1 MDSQSPDRLLGGAA
15 ERGSRLHVVVTGASA
30 GIGEAVARE
39 YGRAG
44 AALTLVARRKDNLDR
59 IAAETGA
66 ETFVVEA
73 DLGDVEH
80 ATDWLAEAERR
91 LGPIDVLVNNAGVQI
106 IANAVDCDTKRCEDM
121 LRLNVMTPMRLTRAV
136 LPGMIARGRG
146 AIVDVA
152 SMAALTPM
160 PGMFYYN
167 ASKAALGNAS
177 EGLRGELRHT
187 GVHVLTVYP
196 GPVETDMARRGYEI
210 YEPTL
215 AARYS
220 PVGDAGELA
229 RMIRRGVERRRARIV
244 YPRAYAVALWFPRIS
259 RWVTARLSPPLRS
272 LPPAP

>member
-1 MDSQSPDRLLGGAA
+1 M
-15 ERGSRLHVVVTGASA
+15 VVTGASA
-30 GIGEAVARE
+30 GIGEAIARE

-44 AALTLVARRKDNLDR
+44 AALTLVARRKGNLDR

-80 ATDWLAEAERR
+80 ATDGLAEAERR
-91 LGPIDVLVNNAGVQI
+91 LGPVDVLVNNAGVQI

-160 PGMFYYN
+160 PGMFCH
-167 ASKAALGNAS
+167 L
-177 EGLRGELRHT
+177 EGGARHGPEACGELRHT
-187 GVHVLTVYP
+187 GVHVLTVCP

-210 YEPTL
+210 YEPTM

-220 PVGDAGELA
+220 PVGNASELA
-229 RMIRRGVERRRARIV
+229 RMIRRGVERRRARII

-259 RWVTARLSPPLRS
+259 RWVTARLSPPLRA
-272 LPPAP
+272 PAEK